1 LIAFPNSSHEG
12 VTAKG
17 QSFDQFLGKTYET
30 DFLPLFDKFLEAVFG
45 IAYIHLTV
53 VLILTIIQ

>member
-1 LIAFPNSSHEG
+1 M
-12 VTAKG
+12 TAKG
-17 QSFDQFLGKTYET
+17 QYFDQFLRKKYET
-30 DFLPLFDKFLEAVFG
+30 DFLPLFDKFLEAVFN